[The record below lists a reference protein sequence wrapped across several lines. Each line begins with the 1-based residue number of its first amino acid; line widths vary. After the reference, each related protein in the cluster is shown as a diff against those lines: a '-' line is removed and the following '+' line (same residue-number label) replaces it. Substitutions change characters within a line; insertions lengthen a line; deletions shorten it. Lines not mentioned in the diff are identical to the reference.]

1 MYELRDVFNCVCV
14 CVCVCVCLCLCLS
27 CSQWHHREMCHVCA
41 YALPTISEGA
51 ALSHCYIDLFYIQ
64 ESRRV
69 TNTGATSDTTIKTY
83 TNNSKLTLAIINC
96 IVNKIQT
103 SIFVHLSQ
111 VISSRQY
118 RTVLSHIADFPHIV
132 QAKWK
137 AIHNWLLTEWMNTF
151 VTW

>member
-1 MYELRDVFNCVCV
+1 MCVCV
-14 CVCVCVCLCLCLS
+14 CVCVCVCPAASDTTEKCA
-27 CSQWHHREMCHVCA
+27 VCA

-96 IVNKIQT
+96 IVNNMQT
-103 SIFVHLSQ
+103 SIFVYLSQ

-137 AIHNWLLTEWMNTF
+137 AIHN
-151 VTW
+151 